1 MISTHEKKLKL
12 IRNNNSQE
20 ENKSLGEIINW
31 LNDDILKVNSII
43 LNKMTSK
50 VPLISQLSGYII
62 SSGGKR
68 IRPLLTLATSRLCK
82 YKSLSEF

>member
-1 MISTHEKKLKL
+1 MKKLKL
-12 IRNNNSQE
+12 VTNNSPLE
-20 ENKSLGEIINW
+20 ENKSLAQIIKW

-43 LNKMTSK
+43 LDKMTSK

-68 IRPLLTLATSRLCK
+68 IRPLLTLATSKLCK
-82 YKSLSEF
+82 YNIFFDIV